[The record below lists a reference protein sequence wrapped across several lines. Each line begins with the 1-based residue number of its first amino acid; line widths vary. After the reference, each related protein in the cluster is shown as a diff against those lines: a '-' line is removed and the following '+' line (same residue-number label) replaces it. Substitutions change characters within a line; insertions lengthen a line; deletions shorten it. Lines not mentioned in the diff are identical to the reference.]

1 MTRLHPAMLRKWGSA
16 RPECGSSMKTA
27 NAVRVS
33 AIVSSF
39 NSARFIDGCLADLM
53 AQTIAGRVEIIV
65 IDSAS
70 EEGERGI
77 VHRWQEQHVNIRY
90 IRTEQRESVYAAWN
104 RAIRMATGDYIT
116 NSNTDDRHRPDA
128 FERMSRV
135 LDIRP
140 GVALVYAD
148 VVETETENESLDRC
162 TPTRVLRWHDWNR
175 DTLLTQGCFIGPQPM
190 WRRSVHAEYGFFDE
204 SLVSSGDFEFWL
216 RISQTHSFHH
226 IREPL
231 GLYLA
236 RPDSVEHR
244 HRDLKNLEDAR
255 ILAAYRRAAA
265 AGKVIRSLPKFD
277 GLSAAGLN
285 LASCYPAPP

>member
-1 MTRLHPAMLRKWGSA
+1 VTH
-16 RPECGSSMKTA
+16 TA
-27 NAVRVS
+27 PILVS
-33 AIVSSF
+33 AIVSTF
-39 NSARFIDGCLADLM
+39 NAERFLEGCLADLER
-53 AQTIAGRVEIIV
+53 QTLADRVEIIV
-65 IDSAS
+65 VDSAS
-70 EEGERGI
+70 EQGEGAIVRRRQERLA
-77 VHRWQEQHVNIRY
+77 NIRY
-90 IRTEQRESVYAAWN
+90 IRTPERESVYAAWN
-104 RAIRMATGDYIT
+104 RAIRTAAGSYIT
-116 NSNTDDRHRPDA
+116 NANTDDRHRPDA

-135 LDIRP
+135 LDMRP
-140 GVALVYAD
+140 DVALVYAD
-148 VVETETENESLDRC
+148 VVETVTDNETFDRC
-162 TPTRVLRWHDWNR
+162 TPTRTRRWYDWNR
-175 DTLLTQGCFIGPQPM
+175 DRLLTHGCFIGPQPM
-190 WRRSVHAEYGFFDE
+190 WRRGLHDEYGFFDE
-204 SLVSSGDFEFWL
+204 GLVSSGDFEFWL
-216 RISQTHSFHH
+216 RISQTHAFHH